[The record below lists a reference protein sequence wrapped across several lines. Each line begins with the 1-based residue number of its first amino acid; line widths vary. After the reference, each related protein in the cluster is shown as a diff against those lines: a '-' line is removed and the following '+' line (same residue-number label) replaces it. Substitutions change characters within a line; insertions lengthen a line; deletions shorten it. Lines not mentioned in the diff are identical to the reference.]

1 MVHLTVFQ
9 IIMLTLLAAVV
20 GIDPYFIGLQ
30 MSRPVVAGFF
40 AGIIMGDMK
49 TGLVVGSTLQLM
61 ILGVGTFGG
70 ASIPDYASG
79 AIIGTALG
87 VVSGK
92 GMEFAIGVSVPVG
105 LLFVQLDVLARF
117 ASVYFAHRAEK
128 NVSEGNYSKINT
140 NAWMS
145 LIPYALSRAIPMA
158 VFLIFGNSVVK
169 LILQYAPEWLM
180 GGLKL
185 AGSILPVVGIA
196 ILLHYLQIKNFY
208 PFLILGFLL
217 AAYLK
222 IPMMGIS
229 LFGFVAASIY
239 FMFLKGKNGIPS
251 NNENEK
257 AGYDED
263 EL

>member
-1 MVHLTVFQ
+1 MVSLTMIQ
-9 IIMLTLLAAVV
+9 IVMLTGLAVLV

-30 MSRPVVAGFF
+30 FSRPVVTGFF
-40 AGIIMGDMK
+40 SGIIMGDVK
-49 TGLVVGSTLQLM
+49 TGLLVGATLQLM

-92 GMEFAIGVSVPVG
+92 GIEFAIGVSVPVG
-105 LLFVQLDVLARF
+105 LLLVQLDVLARF
-117 ASVYFAHRAEK
+117 ASVFFAHRAERHIEK
-128 NVSEGNYSKINT
+128 EQYSKMNT
-140 NAWMS
+140 DAWLS
-145 LIPYALSRAIPMA
+145 LIPFALSRAIPIGI
-158 VFLIFGNSVVK
+158 FLLFGNDVVK
-169 LILQYAPEWLM
+169 LILTYAPAWLM

-185 AGSILPVVGIA
+185 AGAVLPVVGIA
-196 ILLHYLQIKNFY
+196 ILLHYLPVKKFI
-208 PFLILGFLL
+208 PFLILGYLL

-222 IPMMGIS
+222 VPMMGIS

-239 FMFLKGKNGIPS
+239 FTVLKNVGQVQMSKVNG
-251 NNENEK
+251 
-257 AGYDED
+257 GDEEDGD